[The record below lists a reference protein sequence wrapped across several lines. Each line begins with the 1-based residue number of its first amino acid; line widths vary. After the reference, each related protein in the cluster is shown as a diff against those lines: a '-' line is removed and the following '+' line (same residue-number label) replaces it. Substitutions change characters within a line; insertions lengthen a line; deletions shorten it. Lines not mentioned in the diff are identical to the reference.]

1 MQRGYTTGMQEN
13 DETTIEE
20 TTIFDHQADL
30 PETHQSGFVAV
41 VGAPNAGK
49 STLMNAL
56 LDQKIAIV
64 SPRPQTTRT
73 RQLGILTT
81 NEYQIVF
88 VDTPGLIKKAMHT
101 LDEAMID
108 TVMEAID
115 GADSVLW
122 VVDGTN
128 RPNAADRELARLLQ
142 PLSEQIPVILAI
154 NKIDEMS
161 AAQVSAHSTAYRQL
175 LPDSQWIVFSAMT
188 RAGLEELRGMI
199 IGTLPEG
206 PRFYPPDQVTD
217 SWVRVIAAELVREQL
232 LLQLRDEIPH
242 ALAVKVDEF
251 KERENGVIYIHA
263 TIFVERDSQK
273 RIVIGK
279 NGGQIK
285 RLGAAARREIEK
297 LVDTRI
303 FLELRVKVAQ
313 KWRRNRQMIERFG
326 YTS

>member
-1 MQRGYTTGMQEN
+1 MQEN
-13 DETTIEE
+13 DVISMEE
-20 TTIFDHQADL
+20 TTIFDHQVEL
-30 PETHQSGFVAV
+30 PETHKSGFVAV

-49 STLMNAL
+49 STLTNAL

-81 NEYQIVF
+81 DDYQIVF

-115 GADSVLW
+115 GADSLLW

-128 RPNAADRELARLLQ
+128 RPNASDKELANLLK
-142 PLSEQIPVILAI
+142 PLSENVPVILAI
-154 NKIDEMS
+154 NKIDDMS
-161 AAQVSAHSTAYRQL
+161 AEQVSANSTAYRQL
-175 LPDSQWIVFSAMT
+175 LPNANWIVFSALT
-188 RAGLEELRGMI
+188 RAGLDELRGMI
-199 IGTLPEG
+199 IDTLPEG

-217 SWVRVIAAELVREQL
+217 AWVRVIAAELVREQL

-242 ALAVKVDEF
+242 ALAVQVDEF
-251 KERENGVIYIHA
+251 KERDNGVIYIHA

-279 NGGQIK
+279 NGDQIK
-285 RLGAAARREIEK
+285 KLGAAARREIEK

-303 FLELRVKVAQ
+303 FLELRVKVAP

-326 YTS
+326 YTN

>member
-1 MQRGYTTGMQEN
+1 MQEN

>member
-1 MQRGYTTGMQEN
+1 MQEN
-13 DETTIEE
+13 DEVTIEE
-20 TTIFDHQADL
+20 TTIFDHQDDL

-81 NEYQIVF
+81 KEYQIVF

-115 GADSVLW
+115 GADAVLW

-128 RPNAADRELARLLQ
+128 RPNASDHELSNLLKRLGERV
-142 PLSEQIPVILAI
+142 PLILAI
-154 NKIDEMS
+154 NKIDDMS
-161 AAQVSAHSTAYRQL
+161 AEQVSSHSAAYRQL
-175 LPDSQWIVFSAMT
+175 LPDGQWIVFSALT

-199 IGTLPEG
+199 IAALPQG

-217 SWVRVIAAELVREQL
+217 SWVRVISAELVREQL

-279 NGGQIK
+279 NGAQIK
-285 RLGAAARREIEK
+285 KLGASARREIEK
-297 LVDTRI
+297 LVDTRV
-303 FLELRVKVAQ
+303 FLELRVKVAE